1 MKLFKISTLVIG
13 CTFLFV
19 SCSKKDMNTTT
30 GTGTGTT
37 PVTATVAPA
46 GFNYSTTKTVTVNSS
61 AMTNDN
67 QPLAGVSMN
76 IYTTT
81 PSGTVDKLIYKGFT
95 DKTGSF
101 TTVITIPAACDSLV
115 IDPAY
120 LGLTRLAKAHINGS
134 SVNFIFGGS
143 NGFGGD
149 ITSFVNPMSLMTS
162 NQTYAPK
169 PSTFGIESTFGFTA
183 SSPTVFSLMSPYN
196 SSGVPLNLLT
206 PNDKISADMLADI
219 NSALPETINE
229 PNRSPGLFS
238 SSVPNDLVIT
248 QTADVWITFVSEGA
262 GYSSSLGWYSYPTSK
277 PPASINN
284 IDSIHFIFPNCKYPG
299 QGGGLSSGNKVHLGV
314 IPAGTTIGVVLF
326 SNAWAY
332 GNYNSINYFN
342 NAGVFFTDSW
352 LNPETVASLRQHTVM
367 LQYNNLSLICF
378 EDMNRQQGSD
388 NDFNDVIFYATS
400 NPVTAISQTN
410 MPVLT
415 AAVDTDGDGVPDY
428 EDAFPTD
435 PTRAYI
441 NYYPA
446 QNAWGTVA
454 YEDNWPLLGDY
465 DMNDLVVSY
474 QYKIISNAQNN
485 VVEMYGS
492 FAPVASGAIYN
503 NGFGVS
509 FPFASSLV
517 KTVTGQNLKS
527 GYIKTNANGTEA
539 GQQNAVIIPFD
550 NARNLISNTDG
561 NSFINTLLSE
571 PKVSGDTS
579 VVYIGFTSPITT
591 ATLGT
596 ASFNPF
602 AISNGRRG
610 YEIHL
615 PNYAPTALVD
625 MSLFGTNNDASI
637 PSKGIYYVT
646 KDNHPW
652 GLNFIGGFQ
661 YPIETVPISQAY
673 LHFFD
678 WAGSGGATFTD
689 WYSNTASGYQNTGN
703 IYNK

>member
-1 MKLFKISTLVIG
+1 MKLLQNAAI
-13 CTFLFV
+13 LFTALSFFA
-19 SCSKKDMNTTT
+19 SCSKKDLNSTA
-30 GTGTGTT
+30 GTGTSTT
-37 PVTATVAPA
+37 STTKVAPA
-46 GFNYSTTKTVTVNSS
+46 GFNYSTTKNVTITSS

-67 QPLAGVSMN
+67 QPISGVAMT

-81 PSGTVDKLIYKGFT
+81 ASGAIDKLIYKGFT

-101 TTVITIPAACDSLV
+101 TTVIAIPASCDTLI

-120 LGLTRLAKAHINGS
+120 IGLIRLAKAPISGS
-134 SVNFIFGGS
+134 TVNFIFGGS

-149 ITSFVNPMSLMTS
+149 ITSTANPMSLMKPNGTS
-162 NQTYAPK
+162 ALSPR
-169 PSTFGIESTFGFTA
+169 TFGSEIDYGYTQST
-183 SSPTVFSLMSPYN
+183 PTKFSLMSSYN
-196 SSGVPLNLLT
+196 SLGVPNNLVS
-206 PNDKISADMLADI
+206 PNDVISSAMLTDI
-219 NSALPETINE
+219 NSALPEGVNE
-229 PNRSPGLFS
+229 PNRSPGLFTS
-238 SSVPNDLVIT
+238 TVPNDLVIT

-262 GYSSSLGWYSYPTSK
+262 GYSSSMGWYKYPTGN
-277 PPASINN
+277 PPATIND
-284 IDSIHFIFPNCKYPG
+284 IDSIHFIFPNCKFSG
-299 QGGGLSSGNKVHLGV
+299 DGGGLNSGNKVHLGV
-314 IPAGTTIGVVLF
+314 IPAGTTIGIVLF
-326 SNAWAY
+326 SNAWAQ
-332 GNYNSINYFN
+332 GNYNSISYYN
-342 NAGVFFTDSW
+342 NQGEFFTDSW
-352 LNPETVASLRQHTVM
+352 LNPETVPSLQQHTVL

-378 EDMNRQQGSD
+378 EDLNRQAGSD

-410 MPVLT
+410 MPALT

-454 YEDNWPLLGDY
+454 YEDNWPMLGDY

-485 VVEMYGS
+485 IVEMYGS
-492 FAPVASGAIYN
+492 FAPIASGAIYN
-503 NGFGVS
+503 NGFGVA

-527 GYIKTNANGTEA
+527 GYIKTNSNGTEA

-550 NARNLISNTDG
+550 NVRNLISNADG
-561 NSFINTLLSE
+561 NSFINTLMSE
-571 PKVSGDTS
+571 PKVTGDTS
-579 VVYIGFTSPITT
+579 VVYVGFNNPISSS
-591 ATLGT
+591 TLGT
-596 ASFNPF
+596 ANFNPF
-602 AISNGRRG
+602 LISNSRRG

-615 PNYAPTALVD
+615 PNYAPTALADV
-625 MSLFGTNNDASI
+625 SLFGTQNDASI

-678 WAGSGGATFTD
+678 WSGSGGTTYTD
-689 WYSNTASGYQNTGN
+689 WYSNTASGYQNTSN